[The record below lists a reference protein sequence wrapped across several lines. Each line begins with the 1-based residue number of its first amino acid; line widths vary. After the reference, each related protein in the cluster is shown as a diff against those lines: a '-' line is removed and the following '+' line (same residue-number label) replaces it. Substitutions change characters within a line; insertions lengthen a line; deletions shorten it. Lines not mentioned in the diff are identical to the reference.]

1 MSRLVLFFSDDFCGE
16 RHKGTRAQGG
26 AERQRGRE
34 AGFFLFFFVCF
45 GGVGMLLA
53 FLQGRGSS
61 NRRAAE
67 QQNSRTGG

>member
-34 AGFFLFFFVCF
+34 AGFFFFFF
-45 GGVGMLLA
+45 FFFWGGGDVAGVLA
-53 FLQGRGSS
+53 G
-61 NRRAAE
+61 
-67 QQNSRTGG
+67 